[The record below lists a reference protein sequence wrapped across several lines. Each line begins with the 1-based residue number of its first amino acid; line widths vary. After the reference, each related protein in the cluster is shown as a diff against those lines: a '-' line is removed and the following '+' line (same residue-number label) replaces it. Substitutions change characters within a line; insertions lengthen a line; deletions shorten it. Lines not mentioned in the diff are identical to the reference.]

1 MTIASEL
8 NELQKIDLMILN
20 NQELLER
27 IIFQINDTS
36 SIDDC
41 KSKLIAIES
50 ALKKLILQRR
60 STELLETEL
69 NDRIKSLDKRFVSVR
84 NNKEFTAVQ
93 EELNNTKMQ
102 LSNCEDELLGIL
114 EKLDKFES
122 AKDTFS
128 NRLPKLEDYHSTLSK
143 ELKTKQLQ
151 SEQNLEELN
160 LSRKQMENKFP
171 VNILKLYEKIFSHT
185 KSKAIA
191 IFDNAQNICGEC
203 RVSQPQHVVQKLNK
217 EDEIIQCN
225 SCKLILYK
233 P

>member
-122 AKDTFS
+122 VQDTFIS
-128 NRLPKLEDYHSTLSK
+128 RLPKLEASHSTLSE
-143 ELKTKQLQ
+143 ELKTKQIQ
-151 SEQNLEELN
+151 SEKKLESLES
-160 LSRKQMENKFP
+160 SRQEMGNSLPKD
-171 VNILKLYEKIFSHT
+171 ILFLYEKIFPQPSFNPQNEKTQKRSYFSSFVSHVP
-185 KSKAIA
+185 
-191 IFDNAQNICGEC
+191 F
-203 RVSQPQHVVQKLNK
+203 RYFP
-217 EDEIIQCN
+217 
-225 SCKLILYK
+225 ILDLCLAN
-233 P
+233 